1 MGRKDKTVDMSNIQE
16 WPLGIR
22 MRKARQERG
31 ITLSMM
37 AARAAYTKNYLSAIE
52 NGNGRPSRE
61 LVEKYEQV
69 LALEQGHLTRFLH
82 SAKMQKKSLSLNGG
96 ESGSRSWHEDWGE
109 APDVHSFYG
118 REQELTSLEQW
129 ITHDRCKV
137 VSILGLGGV
146 GKTSLANHLA
156 RQFKQHFDFVFW
168 RSLQSLPSLESI
180 LRKCILFVSG
190 QKVITVPDNKDEQI
204 SLLLHYLREH
214 RCLLILDNFESV
226 LQESNRVGVYR
237 EGYQG
242 FGQLLQRLGTAEHQ
256 SCLLLTSREKPG
268 ELLPLEGRNA
278 PVRSM
283 HLGGMDVI
291 DGQQILKD
299 EDLYGSDEAWSSLVY
314 LYGGNP
320 LALKLIA
327 APIRELF
334 GGDIVRF
341 LHEGA
346 PVFGDIYELIRQ
358 QFSRLS
364 TSERS
369 IMYWLA
375 IEQDPVLVTDLRE
388 NIVPP

>member
-1 MGRKDKTVDMSNIQE
+1 MGRKDKTGDISNIQE
-16 WPLGIR
+16 WPLGMR
-22 MRKARQERG
+22 MRKARQDKG
-31 ITLSMM
+31 ITLTVM

-69 LALEQGHLTRFLH
+69 LVLEPGLLTRFLNTVETP
-82 SAKMQKKSLSLNGG
+82 KKASSIRTD
-96 ESGSRSWHEDWGE
+96 EIARRSWREDWGE
-109 APDVHSFYG
+109 APDVRAFYG
-118 REQELTSLEQW
+118 RAQELAELERW
-129 ITHDRCKV
+129 VIRDRCKV
-137 VSILGLGGV
+137 VTILGIGGV

-156 RQFKQHFDFVFW
+156 RQLKQHFDYVFW

-180 LRKCILFVSG
+180 LKKCILFISG
-190 QKVITVPDNKDEQI
+190 QKVITVPDNKEEQI

-214 RCLLILDNFESV
+214 RCLVLLDNLESV

-237 EGYQG
+237 EGYKG
-242 FGQLLQRLGTAEHQ
+242 YGQLLQRLGEGEHQ

-268 ELLPLEGRNA
+268 EILPLEGKHA

-283 HLGGMDVI
+283 HLKGVGII
-291 DGQQILKD
+291 DGQRMLKD
-299 EDLYGSDEAWSSLVY
+299 EDLFGPDNVWSALIQM
-314 LYGGNP
+314 YGGNP

-334 GGDIVRF
+334 GGDIARF
-341 LHEGA
+341 LREGA

-364 TSERS
+364 TSE
-369 IMYWLA
+369 
-375 IEQDPVLVTDLRE
+375 
-388 NIVPP
+388 